1 MPYPRAVS
9 SARSTGWRR
18 SILYRGK
25 VTVVPLGSSRLLRRQ
40 LLISDSAR
48 SRPVTLR
55 MSGRSRGM
63 LEGDRSGVASLDEKY
78 FISTVWS
85 DAPASASVVA
95 MIARTSAPSFLSVEV
110 TSMKRFLV
118 DAETFVSLPLM
129 IGGKERTV
137 FFESLRIGYNRESG
151 RTLEYLRP
159 VSVRSSTSTAIPLE
173 EAS

>member
-40 LLISDSAR
+40 LLISDSVR

-55 MSGRSRGM
+55 MSERSRGM
-63 LEGDRSGVASLDEKY
+63 LEGERSGVASLDEKY
-78 FISTVWS
+78 SISTVWS

-110 TSMKRFLV
+110 TSMKRLLV
-118 DAETFVSLPLM
+118 DAATFVSLPLR
-129 IGGKERTV
+129 IGGKGRTV
-137 FFESLRIGYNRESG
+137 FSQPRRLGYNPQPR
-151 RTLEYLRP
+151 RPVEYLRP
-159 VSVRSSTSTAIPLE
+159 LSQRSGISSPAI
-173 EAS
+173 